1 MQGMMK
7 RYGWMLL
14 AGLILVMSGCGEV
27 EQETKETDERAF
39 RRGQSFLREGR
50 HQEALN
56 AFLTVIESR
65 RVAPESHLEAGLIYL
80 HHLRDPLAAIYH
92 FRKYLE
98 VRPNADQSQ
107 LVRDRIVSA
116 QREFIRTLP
125 GDPFAGTMER
135 VDLVEKT
142 RSAQDQNLEL
152 REALAQSRS
161 RVERL
166 ERDLLESR
174 RIIDELRARIEGR
187 PVSPVVIAP
196 PAPPPTNTPTRPAA
210 RSTTYTVQPGDT
222 LSRVSQQVYGTP
234 ARWAE
239 IFEANRDTLASP
251 NALRVG
257 QELRIP

>member
-1 MQGMMK
+1 MDGMIK
-7 RYGWMLL
+7 CFGWLFL
-14 AGLILVMSGCGEV
+14 AGVILLVGGCRETAP
-27 EQETKETDERAF
+27 ETKETDERAF

-98 VRPNADQSQ
+98 VRPNTDQSA

-125 GDPFAGTMER
+125 GDPFAGSMER

-142 RSAQDQNLEL
+142 RSAQEQNLEL
-152 REALAQSRS
+152 REALAQSRG
-161 RVERL
+161 RVDRL
-166 ERDLLESR
+166 ERELQQARQTIE
-174 RIIDELRARIEGR
+174 ELRARIEGR
-187 PVSPVVIAP
+187 PVAPVVIAP
-196 PAPPPTNTPTRPAA
+196 PAPAPTHTANRAAA
-210 RSTTYTVQPGDT
+210 RSTTYVVQPGDT
-222 LSRVSQQVYGTP
+222 LSRISQNVYGTP

-239 IFEANRDTLASP
+239 IFEANRDTLSSP